1 MTIYSSSAGSSVSG
15 AASGLSVTGA
25 VGLGVGLAAC
35 VCICGGCWWCLRG
48 AASTGLKGATED
60 PKANKGLGGRGE
72 AADQGNN
79 NDAAAKNLEGGQLGQ
94 VSADMST
101 SYDENQLVL
110 GELSGVREIYRI
122 YRNQLN
128 WLN

>member
-72 AADQGNN
+72 SADQGNN
-79 NDAAAKNLEGGQLGQ
+79 NDAATKNLEGGQLGR

-110 GELSGVREIYRI
+110 GELSEVR
-122 YRNQLN
+122 
-128 WLN
+128 

>member
-60 PKANKGLGGRGE
+60 PKANKGLGGRDE

-79 NDAAAKNLEGGQLGQ
+79 NDAGAKNLEDGQLGR

>member
-48 AASTGLKGATED
+48 AASTGLKGVTED

-79 NDAAAKNLEGGQLGQ
+79 NDAATKNLEGGQLGQ

>member
-60 PKANKGLGGRGE
+60 PKANKGV
-72 AADQGNN
+72 ADQGNN
-79 NDAAAKNLEGGQLGQ
+79 NDAGVKNLEDGQLGR